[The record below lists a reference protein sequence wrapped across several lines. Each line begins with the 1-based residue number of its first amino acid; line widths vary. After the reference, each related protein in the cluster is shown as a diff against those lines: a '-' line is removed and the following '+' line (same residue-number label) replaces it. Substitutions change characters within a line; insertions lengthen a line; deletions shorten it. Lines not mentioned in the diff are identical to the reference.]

1 MDKREITLEYLTHY
15 AGELDR
21 QLREL
26 CAQMREITEKRDTVR
41 KAVLLLQGAVS
52 VPPANG
58 VALDGGVGAPPAG
71 PEENWEIG
79 AAATM
84 PPSVTLGDL
93 AGVVVDFSNA
103 TNLLSRLRCV
113 GRAAPGGILRVGA
126 TARKL
131 IADGQS
137 AAAFNNLR
145 RSVDAEFREHPDLFE
160 YRERG
165 TYRYRDASP

>member
-26 CAQMREITEKRDTVR
+26 CAQMREVTEKRDAAQKIILSLR
-41 KAVLLLQGAVS
+41 GAGSLPLDVLEA
-52 VPPANG
+52 PASTEP
-58 VALDGGVGAPPAG
+58 DGEDEG
-71 PEENWEIG
+71 IG
-79 AAATM
+79 AAPAM

-93 AGVVVDFSNA
+93 AGVEVDFSSA
-103 TNLLSRLRCV
+103 TNLLARLRCV

-131 IADGQS
+131 IDDGQS
-137 AAAFNNLR
+137 SASFNNLR
-145 RSVDAEFREHPDLFE
+145 RSVDATFRENADLFE

-165 TYRYRDASP
+165 TYRYRDAPP